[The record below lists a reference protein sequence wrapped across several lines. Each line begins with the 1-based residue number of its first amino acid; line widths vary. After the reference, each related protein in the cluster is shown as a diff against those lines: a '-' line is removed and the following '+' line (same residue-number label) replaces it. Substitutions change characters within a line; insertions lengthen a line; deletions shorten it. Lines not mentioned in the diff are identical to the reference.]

1 MSLKSESF
9 FSLSILIWLQK
20 CKILSM
26 NFLLVSLIDYI
37 FHMPCSLSKHFPP
50 SFVLRFPPQEALA
63 ATVLD
68 ECFQHFESNF
78 MAIVKENLENTELF
92 SNSCLYHAGGLTY
105 KEFVVRA
112 VAASVS

>member
-1 MSLKSESF
+1 
-9 FSLSILIWLQK
+9 
-20 CKILSM
+20 
-26 NFLLVSLIDYI
+26 
-37 FHMPCSLSKHFPP
+37 
-50 SFVLRFPPQEALA
+50 
-63 ATVLD
+63 
-68 ECFQHFESNF
+68 